1 MNRADRVVDWVAA
14 QRFWLLM
21 VLAFVSLAL
30 ASIPGDAAWKP
41 FDVTFLIGSVLV
53 ALWTMPE

>member
-1 MNRADRVVDWVAA
+1 MSKVDNVVDWFAG

-21 VLAFVSLAL
+21 ILALVAFAL
-30 ASIPGDAAWKP
+30 ASTPKDAAWKP
-41 FDVTFLIGSVLV
+41 FDITFLIGCVLA